1 MSEEIVL
8 PFSSVCSR
16 NMEALSGFMK
26 NVFERIDE
34 AGDRLMKVFRAV
46 SVVDENGRE
55 DADVNKNEIINLAK
69 SETYMELAYRN
80 SEISEEEFRR
90 VFYDKRKRVLA
101 NLAMIDDI
109 PLYKVLTENERQIVD
124 AVFDKLLKLAEA

>member
-1 MSEEIVL
+1 
-8 PFSSVCSR
+8 
-16 NMEALSGFMK
+16 
-26 NVFERIDE
+26 
-34 AGDRLMKVFRAV
+34 MKVFRAV

-90 VFYDKRKRVLA
+90 VFYDKMKRVLA

-109 PLYKVLTENERQIVD
+109 PLYKVLTENERQ
-124 AVFDKLLKLAEA
+124 K

>member
-1 MSEEIVL
+1 M
-8 PFSSVCSR
+8 
-16 NMEALSGFMK
+16 
-26 NVFERIDE
+26 DE
-34 AGDRLMKVFRAV
+34 
-46 SVVDENGRE
+46 SGRE

-90 VFYDKRKRVLA
+90 VFYDKMKRVLA